1 MTWTLEEGI
10 GVVLRLR
17 EVRMS
22 LAGFLDLPL
31 LLTGGMVNA
40 VEGYVNLLYYNPAK
54 KAEVVRVGAGETE

>member
-1 MTWTLEEGI
+1 MEGGVGSTVTWTVEEGI

-31 LLTGGMVNA
+31 LLTGGIVGGGMFLFEERWKEA
-40 VEGYVNLLYYNPAK
+40 
-54 KAEVVRVGAGETE
+54 AEDD